1 MLSGIQMAGFHNRT
15 NDLVSLHV
23 IPYPAFTLVI
33 DLGDE
38 LFVEDA
44 SGTRRGGSVVAGVA
58 PGSVYGHG
66 RHIECLQLRLSP
78 AAAREILGDSSEL
91 GETVVGLEEFWGRD
105 AIRIQEQLRA
115 AGSWDARFSITEAA
129 LARRRDERREIDPAV
144 SFAWEQIVTS
154 RGQARVEQLAGEI
167 GWSRKRLWS
176 RFGSQVGLTPKRAS
190 RLVRFDHAVHRLAA
204 GGNPAAV
211 AAESGYA
218 DQSHLHRDVMDF
230 AGVTP
235 SAVAAAPWLAVDHI
249 AWPSNEKSRS

>member
-1 MLSGIQMAGFHNRT
+1 MAGFHNRAD
-15 NDLVSLHV
+15 DLVALHV

-33 DLGDE
+33 DLSDE
-38 LFVEDA
+38 LLVEDA
-44 SGTRRGGSVVAGVA
+44 SGTRRRGSIIAGVA

-78 AAAREILGDSSEL
+78 AAARELLGDSSDL
-91 GETVVGLEEFWGRD
+91 GERVVGLEEFWGRD
-105 AIRIQEQLRA
+105 AIRIQERLRDA
-115 AGSWDARFSITEAA
+115 NSWDARFALAEAA
-129 LARRRDERREIDPAV
+129 LARRRDERRGLDPEV
-144 SFAWEQIVTS
+144 SFAWEHIVKS
-154 RGQARVEQLAGEI
+154 RGQARVEHLAREI

-190 RLVRFDHAVHRLAA
+190 RLVRFDHAAHRLAA

-230 AGVTP
+230 AAVTP
-235 SAVAAAPWLAVDHI
+235 SALAAAPWLAVDHI
-249 AWPSNEKSRS
+249 AWPSNQRSRS